1 MTALIIIGA
10 GMVIGF
16 LVGLAGAKAPA
27 AGDKLQAA
35 AVAALLG
42 GALAAVAWLLWAR
55 VLSQMD

>member
-1 MTALIIIGA
+1 
-10 GMVIGF
+10 MVVGF
-16 LVGLAGAKAPA
+16 LVGLAGSEARA

-55 VLSQMD
+55 VFSQMD